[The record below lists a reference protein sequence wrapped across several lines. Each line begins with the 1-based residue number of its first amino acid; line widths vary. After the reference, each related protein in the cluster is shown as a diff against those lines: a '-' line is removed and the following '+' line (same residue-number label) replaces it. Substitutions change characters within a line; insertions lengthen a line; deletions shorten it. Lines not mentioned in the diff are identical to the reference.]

1 MRKLIVTAVLLG
13 CLPALLATA
22 LWPAPLLFGAV
33 AALSYATEYAV
44 PRVSRRLPDLLGK
57 VHLSVT
63 LRFAARE
70 TAALLLVA
78 RTSGADSPWFVA
90 LAAGL
95 FGVHVV
101 RAGHT
106 GLALRLRQ
114 MLSSMPVTTRN
125 LDVSALRIPKLPPP
139 WLRDPRSVRFLY
151 LDALPVLGAAL
162 PAPMAAAAG
171 AALALLLGAAGAL
184 ALIPYVRRALPL
196 TDRARVIDVVSEQVR
211 AYDPEVILYFSGAT
225 AAAYQARM
233 WLPVLERID
242 RRAIVVL
249 RERGM
254 AAHLEPSPLP
264 MVCIPSSADLMSFRA
279 LFSAK
284 LCLYVANVGRN
295 VHMLRIPTLRSVF
308 LNHGDS
314 DKEASFNPFSRV
326 YDEVWVAG
334 PAGRDR
340 YRRAKVGVRDE
351 NIHEVGRP
359 QLEGI
364 STEGPRLPYRT
375 VLYAPTWEGWND
387 DLFHTSL
394 ITMGPR
400 IVRALLDHDPP
411 LRVIYKP
418 HPLTGYRDKAALR
431 AHRKVVSMIEAAELA
446 KSKARHPS
454 RAAGVRPRIRHL
466 VVTGPEPHLYDCF
479 NQCDLL
485 ISDIS
490 SVVADFLASEK
501 PYAVTNVAGLPERAF
516 YDRYPSAEA
525 GVPLG
530 EDLAGLAEFLD
541 GEDTLARARIK
552 LRSHLFGPEYP
563 DAMTRFNAAVER
575 VMTSANGPADS
586 EPAPSAGGPVSSE
599 PTPSAGG
606 PASAGS

>member
-1 MRKLIVTAVLLG
+1 MTALLLG
-13 CLPALLATA
+13 CYPVLMVSA

-33 AALSYATEYAV
+33 AAASYAAEYIA
-44 PRVSRRLPDLLGK
+44 PRVTRRLPELLGK
-57 VHLSVT
+57 VHLGIT
-63 LRFAARE
+63 LRFAARQ

-78 RTSGADSPWFVA
+78 RTAGPDSAWFVA
-90 LAAGL
+90 VAAGV
-95 FGVHVV
+95 FGVHGV
-101 RAGHT
+101 RAVHT

-125 LDVSALRIPKLPPP
+125 LDVSALRIPKMPPG
-139 WLRDPRSVRFLY
+139 WLRDARSVRFLY
-151 LDALPVLGAAL
+151 LDALPVLGAA
-162 PAPMAAAAG
+162 AGAVWTAAGAMAAAAG
-171 AALALLLGAAGAL
+171 AALALSLGAAGAL

-196 TDRARVIDVVSEQVR
+196 TDKARVIEVVSEQVR
-211 AYDPEVILYFSGAT
+211 AYSPEVILYFSGAT

-233 WLPVLERID
+233 WLPTLERIN

-254 AAHLEPSPLP
+254 AAHLEPSTLP

-284 LCLYVANVGRN
+284 LCLYVSNVGRN
-295 VHMLRIPTLRSVF
+295 VHMLRIPTLRSAF

-364 STEGPRLPYRT
+364 STEGPGLPYRT

-418 HPLTGYRDKAALR
+418 HPLTGYRDKSALR
-431 AHRKVVSMIEAAELA
+431 AHRKIVAMMEAAELA
-446 KSKARHPS
+446 TSKARHPS
-454 RAAGVRPRIRHL
+454 RAAGAAPRIRHL
-466 VVTGPEPHLYDCF
+466 IATGPGPDLYDCF

-501 PYAVTNVAGLPERAF
+501 PYAVTNVAGLPEHAF
-516 YDRYPSAEA
+516 HERYPSTEA
-525 GVPLG
+525 GVLLG
-530 EDLAGLAEFLD
+530 ENLAGLADFLD
-541 GEDTLARARIK
+541 REDTLARARIK
-552 LRSHLFGPEYP
+552 LRSYLFGPEYP

-575 VMTSANGPADS
+575 VMTSA
-586 EPAPSAGGPVSSE
+586 
-599 PTPSAGG
+599 GG
-606 PASAGS
+606 PASSDS

>member
-1 MRKLIVTAVLLG
+1 MRRLIVIAALLSCYPVLLWS
-13 CLPALLATA
+13 A
-22 LWPAPLLFGAV
+22 LWPAPAVFGAV
-33 AALSYATEYAV
+33 AVLSYAVEYAA
-44 PRVSRRLPDLLGK
+44 SRAARPLPELLGR
-57 VHLSVT
+57 VHLGVT

-70 TAALLLVA
+70 TMALLLVA
-78 RTSGADSPWFVA
+78 RMAGVDSPWFVA
-90 LAAGL
+90 LASGIFAI
-95 FGVHVV
+95 HVV

-106 GLALRLRQ
+106 ALALRLKGT
-114 MLSSMPVTTRN
+114 LSRMPVTTRN
-125 LDVSALRIPKLPPP
+125 LDVSALRIPKLPPVF
-139 WLRDPRSVRFLY
+139 LRDSRSMRFLY
-151 LDALPVLGAAL
+151 LDALPV
-162 PAPMAAAAG
+162 AG
-171 AALALLLGAAGAL
+171 AAVGAVPAAVGAGLAVLLGVAGAL
-184 ALIPYVRRALPL
+184 ALIPYVRRATPL
-196 TDRARVIDVVSEQVR
+196 TDKARVLAVVGEQVEKYR
-211 AYDPEVILYFSGAT
+211 PEVILYFSGAT

-233 WLPVLERID
+233 WLPTLERIG

-254 AAHLEPSPLP
+254 ANHLDSTTLP
-264 MVCIPSSADLMSFRA
+264 MLCIPSSADLMSFRA
-279 LFSAK
+279 LSGAK
-284 LCLYVANVGRN
+284 LCLYVSNVGRN
-295 VHMLRIPTLRSVF
+295 VHMLRIPTLRSAF

-340 YRRAKVGVRDE
+340 YRRARVGVRDE

-364 STEGPRLPYRT
+364 STEGPGLPYRT

-400 IVRALLDHDPP
+400 IVRALLDHRPR

-418 HPLTGYRDKAALR
+418 HPLTGHRDRTATR
-431 AHRKVVSMIEAAELA
+431 AHRKIVAMIEAAELA

-454 RAAGVRPRIRHL
+454 QATGETPRIEHQI
-466 VVTGPEPHLYDCF
+466 VTGPEPHLYECF

-501 PYAVTNVAGLPERAF
+501 PYAVTNVSGLPERAF
-516 YDRYPSAEA
+516 HERYPSAEA
-525 GVPLG
+525 GVLIG
-530 EDLAGLAEFLD
+530 RDLAGLAEFLD

-552 LRSHLFGPEYP
+552 LRSHLFGAEYP
-563 DAMTRFNAAVER
+563 DALTRFDAAVER
-575 VMTSANGPADS
+575 VFAES
-586 EPAPSAGGPVSSE
+586 
-599 PTPSAGG
+599 
-606 PASAGS
+606 

>member
-1 MRKLIVTAVLLG
+1 MIAVLLG
-13 CLPALLATA
+13 CYPMLLVSA
-22 LWPAPLLFGAV
+22 LWPAPLLFGV
-33 AALSYATEYAV
+33 IAALSYAAEYAAS
-44 PRVSRRLPDLLGK
+44 RVAGRLPELLGK
-57 VHLSVT
+57 VHLGVT
-63 LRFAARE
+63 LRFTARQVM
-70 TAALLLVA
+70 ALLLVA
-78 RTSGADSPWFVA
+78 RTAGPDSPWFVA
-90 LAAGL
+90 LAAGM
-95 FGVHVV
+95 FGVHGV
-101 RAGHT
+101 RAVHT

-114 MLSSMPVTTRN
+114 MLGSMPVSTRN
-125 LDVSALRIPKLPPP
+125 LDVSALRIPKMPPR
-139 WLRDPRSVRFLY
+139 WLRDARSLRFLY
-151 LDALPVLGAAL
+151 LDTLPVLGAA
-162 PAPMAAAAG
+162 AGAVMAASGLVVAASG
-171 AALALLLGAAGAL
+171 AVVAAIGAGLALALGAAGAL

-196 TDRARVIDVVSEQVR
+196 TDKARVIEVVSEQVK
-211 AYDPEVILYFSGAT
+211 AYRPEVILYFSGVT
-225 AAAYQARM
+225 SAAYQARM
-233 WLPVLERID
+233 WLPPLERID

-254 AAHLEPSPLP
+254 AAHLEPSTLP

-279 LFSAK
+279 LSSAK

-295 VHMLRIPTLRSVF
+295 VHMLRIPTLRSAF

-364 STEGPRLPYRT
+364 STQGPGLPYRT
-375 VLYAPTWEGWND
+375 VLYAPTWEGWSD

-400 IVRALLDHDPP
+400 LVRALLDHDPP

-418 HPLTGYRDKAALR
+418 HPLTGHRDRRALR
-431 AHRKVVSMIEAAELA
+431 AHRRIVAMIEAIELA

-454 RAAGVRPRIRHL
+454 SAAGGTPQIRHL
-466 VVTGPEPHLYDCF
+466 VVTGSEPHLYDCF

-501 PYAVTNVAGLPERAF
+501 PYAVTNVAGLPEHAF
-516 YDRYPSAEA
+516 HERYPSAEA
-525 GVPLG
+525 GVLLG

-552 LRSHLFGPEYP
+552 LRSYLFGPEYP
-563 DAMTRFNAAVER
+563 DALTRFNAAIER
-575 VMTSANGPADS
+575 VLS
-586 EPAPSAGGPVSSE
+586 
-599 PTPSAGG
+599 
-606 PASAGS
+606 GS

>member
-1 MRKLIVTAVLLG
+1 MRKLIVIAALLVCYPVLLVS
-13 CLPALLATA
+13 A
-22 LWPAPLLFGAV
+22 LWPAPVLFGVV
-33 AALSYATEYAV
+33 AALSYAAEYAA
-44 PRVSRRLPDLLGK
+44 PRVARRLTDVLGK
-57 VHLSVT
+57 VHLGMT
-63 LRFAARE
+63 LRFVARQ

-78 RTSGADSPWFVA
+78 RTAGPDSPWFVA
-90 LAAGL
+90 LAAGM
-95 FGVHVV
+95 FGIHGV
-101 RAGHT
+101 RAVHT
-106 GLALRLRQ
+106 GLALRLRLI
-114 MLSSMPVTTRN
+114 LSRMPVTTRN
-125 LDVSALRIPKLPPP
+125 LDVSALRIPKMPPG
-139 WLRDPRSVRFLY
+139 WLGDARSVRFLY
-151 LDALPVLGAAL
+151 LDVLPVLGAA
-162 PAPMAAAAG
+162 AGAVAAAFG
-171 AALALLLGAAGAL
+171 AALALLAGAIG
-184 ALIPYVRRALPL
+184 ALTLFPYVRRALPL
-196 TDRARVIDVVSEQVR
+196 TDKARAIQVVSEQIR
-211 AYDPEVILYFSGAT
+211 AYRPEVILYFSGAT

-233 WLPVLERID
+233 WLPTLERMD

-254 AAHLEPSPLP
+254 AAHLEPTTLP
-264 MVCIPSSADLMSFRA
+264 MVCIPSSADLMSFHA

-284 LCLYVANVGRN
+284 LCLYVSNVGRN
-295 VHMLRIPTLRSVF
+295 VHMLRIPTLRSAF

-351 NIHEVGRP
+351 TIHEVGRP

-364 STEGPRLPYRT
+364 STEGPGLPYRT

-400 IVRALLDHDPP
+400 IVRALLEHDPP

-418 HPLTGYRDKAALR
+418 HPLTGYRDKSALR
-431 AHRKVVSMIEAAELA
+431 AHRKIVTMIEAVELA

-454 RAAGVRPRIRHL
+454 RAAGSTPRIAHM
-466 VVTGPEPHLYDCF
+466 VVTGREPHLYDCF
-479 NQCDLL
+479 NECDLL

-516 YDRYPSAEA
+516 HERYPSTEA
-525 GVPLG
+525 GVLLG

-552 LRSHLFGPEYP
+552 LRSYLFGPEYP
-563 DAMTRFNAAVER
+563 DALARFNAAVER
-575 VMTSANGPADS
+575 VMTSA
-586 EPAPSAGGPVSSE
+586 
-599 PTPSAGG
+599 GG
-606 PASAGS
+606 PASSGS

>member
-1 MRKLIVTAVLLG
+1 MIVLLLG
-13 CLPALLATA
+13 SYPVLLASA
-22 LWPAPLLFGAV
+22 LWPAPLAFAAV
-33 AALSYATEYAV
+33 AAVSYAAEYAA
-44 PRVSRRLPDLLGK
+44 PRVARRLLDLLGK
-57 VHLSVT
+57 VHLGIT
-63 LRFAARE
+63 LRFAARQ

-78 RTSGADSPWFVA
+78 RTAGPDSAWFVA
-90 LAAGL
+90 VAAGG
-95 FGVHVV
+95 FGLHMV
-101 RAGHT
+101 RAAHT
-106 GLALRLRQ
+106 GLAMRLRQ
-114 MLSSMPVTTRN
+114 MLGSMPVTTRN
-125 LDVSALRIPKLPPP
+125 LDVSALRIPKLPPR
-139 WLRDPRSVRFLY
+139 WLRDARSVRFLY
-151 LDALPVLGAAL
+151 LDALPVLGAGAGAAAAAGGAVP
-162 PAPMAAAAG
+162 PAAGAVAAAAG
-171 AALALLLGAAGAL
+171 AALALVLGAAGAL

-196 TDRARVIDVVSEQVR
+196 TDKARVLQVVSEQVR

-254 AAHLEPSPLP
+254 AAHLEPSTLP

-284 LCLYVANVGRN
+284 LCLYVSNVGRN
-295 VHMLRIPTLRSVF
+295 VHMLRIPTLRSAF

-364 STEGPRLPYRT
+364 STEGPGLPYRT

-400 IVRALLDHDPP
+400 IVRALLDHEPP

-418 HPLTGYRDKAALR
+418 HPLTGCRDKSALR
-431 AHRKVVSMIEAAELA
+431 AHRKIVAMIEAAELA
-446 KSKARHPS
+446 KSKDRHPS
-454 RAAGVRPRIRHL
+454 RASGTRPRITHL
-466 VVTGPEPHLYDCF
+466 IVTGPEPHLYDCF
-479 NQCDLL
+479 NECDLL

-516 YDRYPSAEA
+516 HERYPSAEA
-525 GVPLG
+525 GVLLG
-530 EDLAGLAEFLD
+530 EDLAGLADFLD

-552 LRSHLFGPEYP
+552 LRSYLFGPEYP

-575 VMTSANGPADS
+575 VLTSAA
-586 EPAPSAGGPVSSE
+586 
-599 PTPSAGG
+599 G
-606 PASAGS
+606 PASSDS

>member
-1 MRKLIVTAVLLG
+1 MRRLIVIAALLG
-13 CLPALLATA
+13 CYPALLVTA

-33 AALSYATEYAV
+33 AVASYAVECVA
-44 PRVSRRLPDLLGK
+44 PRAARPLPDLLGK
-57 VHLSVT
+57 VHLGIT
-63 LRFAARE
+63 LRFAVRE
-70 TAALLLVA
+70 TLALLLVA
-78 RTSGADSPWFVA
+78 RTAGADSPWFVA
-90 LAAGL
+90 LAAGVL
-95 FGVHVV
+95 ALHAV
-101 RAGHT
+101 RALHT
-106 GLALRLRQ
+106 GLAMRLRQ
-114 MLSSMPVTTRN
+114 MLSRMPVTTRN
-125 LDVSALRIPKLPPP
+125 IDVSALRIPKMPPRR
-139 WLRDPRSVRFLY
+139 LRDARSVPFLY
-151 LDALPVLGAAL
+151 LDALPVLGAVH
-162 PAPMAAAAG
+162 G
-171 AALALLLGAAGAL
+171 AVLATLGAGVALVAGLVAAL

-196 TDRARVIDVVSEQVR
+196 TDRANVLRVVGEQVER
-211 AYDPEVILYFSGAT
+211 YAPEIILYFSGAT

-233 WLPVLERID
+233 WLPTLERLD

-254 AAHLEPSPLP
+254 AAHLEGTSLP

-279 LFSAK
+279 LAGAR

-295 VHMLRIPTLRSVF
+295 VHMLRIPTLRSAF

-340 YRRAKVGVRDE
+340 YRKAKVGVRDE

-364 STEGPRLPYRT
+364 STEGPGLPYRT

-400 IVRALLDHDPP
+400 IVRALLDHRSP

-418 HPLTGYRDKAALR
+418 HPLTGHRDKSATR
-431 AHRKVVSMIEAAELA
+431 AHRKIVAMIEAAELA

-454 RAAGVRPRIRHL
+454 HGSGEEEQRIRHL
-466 VVTGPEPHLYDCF
+466 IVDGPEPHLYDCF
-479 NQCDLL
+479 NECDLL

-501 PYAVTNVAGLPERAF
+501 PYAVTNVAGLPESAF
-516 YDRYPSAEA
+516 HERYPSAEA
-525 GVPLG
+525 GVLLG
-530 EDLAGLAEFLD
+530 EDLSNLAEFLD
-541 GEDTLARARIK
+541 GDDTLAGARVK
-552 LRSHLFGPEYP
+552 LRSRLFGPEYP
-563 DAMTRFNAAVER
+563 DALTRFNAAVER
-575 VMTSANGPADS
+575 VF
-586 EPAPSAGGPVSSE
+586 
-599 PTPSAGG
+599 
-606 PASAGS
+606 AGS

>member
-1 MRKLIVTAVLLG
+1 MRRLIVIAALLG
-13 CLPALLATA
+13 CYPVLLVAA
-22 LWPAPLLFGAV
+22 LWPAPVLFGAV
-33 AALSYATEYAV
+33 AAASYLVEYAA
-44 PRVSRRLPDLLGK
+44 PRAARPLPELLAK
-57 VHLSVT
+57 VHLGIT

-70 TAALLLVA
+70 TMALLLVA
-78 RTSGADSPWFVA
+78 RTAGAELPWFAA
-90 LAAGL
+90 LAAGML
-95 FGVHVV
+95 AIHAV
-101 RAGHT
+101 RALHT

-114 MLSSMPVTTRN
+114 MLSRMPVTTRN
-125 LDVSALRIPKLPPP
+125 LDVSGLRIPRMPPGP
-139 WLRDPRSVRFLY
+139 LRDAGSVAFLC
-151 LDALPVLGAAL
+151 LDALPVLGSVL
-162 PAPMAAAAG
+162 GVVPATAG
-171 AALALLLGAAGAL
+171 AAVALAAGLAGAL
-184 ALIPYVRRALPL
+184 ALIPYVRRARPL
-196 TDRARVIDVVSEQVR
+196 TDRARVLEVVGEQVEK
-211 AYDPEVILYFSGAT
+211 YGPEVILYFSGAT

-233 WLPVLERID
+233 WLPTLERLP

-254 AAHLEPSPLP
+254 ARHLECTGLP

-279 LFSAK
+279 LAGAK

-295 VHMLRIPTLRSVF
+295 VHMLRIPTLRSAF

-359 QLEGI
+359 QLQGI
-364 STEGPRLPYRT
+364 STEGPGLPYQT

-400 IVRALLDHDPP
+400 IVRALLDHRPP

-418 HPLTGYRDKAALR
+418 HPLTGHRDKSATR
-431 AHRKVVSMIEAAELA
+431 AHRKIVAMIEAAELA
-446 KSKARHPS
+446 KSKSRHPS
-454 RAAGVRPRIRHL
+454 TTAGAAPHIRHL
-466 VVTGPEPHLYDCF
+466 VVTGPVPHLYDCF
-479 NQCDLL
+479 NDCDLL

-516 YDRYPSAEA
+516 HERYPSTEA
-525 GVPLG
+525 GVLLG
-530 EDLAGLAEFLD
+530 ADLSGLAEFLD
-541 GEDTLARARIK
+541 GEDTLARARVK
-552 LRSHLFGPEYP
+552 LRSYLFGPEYP

-575 VMTSANGPADS
+575 VFS
-586 EPAPSAGGPVSSE
+586 GG
-599 PTPSAGG
+599 
-606 PASAGS
+606 

>member
-1 MRKLIVTAVLLG
+1 MRRLIVIAALLA
-13 CLPALLATA
+13 CYPALLVAA
-22 LWPAPLLFGAV
+22 LWPAPALFGVV
-33 AALSYATEYAV
+33 AAASYLVEYAA
-44 PRVSRRLPDLLGK
+44 PRAGRPLPELLGK
-57 VHLSVT
+57 VHLGIT

-70 TAALLLVA
+70 TMALLLIA
-78 RTSGADSPWFVA
+78 RTAGAELPWFAA
-90 LAAGL
+90 LAAGML
-95 FGVHVV
+95 AVHAV
-101 RAGHT
+101 RGLHT

-114 MLSSMPVTTRN
+114 MLSRMPVTTRN
-125 LDVSALRIPKLPPP
+125 LDVSALRIPRMPPRL
-139 WLRDPRSVRFLY
+139 LRDPRSVPFLY
-151 LDALPVLGAAL
+151 VDALPVLGAVLGAV
-162 PAPMAAAAG
+162 PATAG
-171 AALALLLGAAGAL
+171 AALALVAGLAGAL
-184 ALIPYVRRALPL
+184 ALIPYVRRAAPL
-196 TDRARVIDVVSEQVR
+196 TDRARVLEVVGEQVEK
-211 AYDPEVILYFSGAT
+211 YGPEVILYFSGAT

-233 WLPVLERID
+233 WLPTLERIS

-254 AAHLEPSPLP
+254 ARHLESTTLP

-279 LFSAK
+279 LAGAK

-359 QLEGI
+359 QLQGI
-364 STEGPRLPYRT
+364 RTEGPGHPYRT

-400 IVRALLDHDPP
+400 LVRALLDHQPP

-418 HPLTGYRDKAALR
+418 HPLTGHRDKSATR
-431 AHRKVVSMIEAAELA
+431 AHRKIVAMIEAAELA

-454 RAAGVRPRIRHL
+454 GTGDTAPHIRHL

-479 NQCDLL
+479 NECDLL

-516 YDRYPSAEA
+516 HERYPSTEA
-525 GVPLG
+525 GVLLG
-530 EDLAGLAEFLD
+530 ADLSGLAEFLD
-541 GEDTLARARIK
+541 GEDTLARARVK
-552 LRSHLFGPEYP
+552 LRSYLLGPEYP
-563 DAMTRFNAAVER
+563 DALTRFNAAVER
-575 VMTSANGPADS
+575 VFSGH
-586 EPAPSAGGPVSSE
+586 
-599 PTPSAGG
+599 
-606 PASAGS
+606 

>member
-1 MRKLIVTAVLLG
+1 MIVALLG
-13 CLPALLATA
+13 CYPALLVSA
-22 LWPAPLLFGAV
+22 LWPAPVLFGLVAV
-33 AALSYATEYAV
+33 ASYAAECAA
-44 PRVSRRLPDLLGK
+44 PRVARPLPDLLGK
-57 VHLSVT
+57 VHLGIT

-70 TAALLLVA
+70 TMALLLVA
-78 RTSGADSPWFVA
+78 RSSGPDSPWFVA
-90 LAAGL
+90 LAG
-95 FGVHVV
+95 GVLAIHAV
-101 RAGHT
+101 RAAHT
-106 GLALRLRQ
+106 GLAMRLRQ
-114 MLSSMPVTTRN
+114 TLSQMPVTTRN
-125 LDVSALRIPKLPPP
+125 LDVSALRIPKMPPRS
-139 WLRDPRSVRFLY
+139 LRDARSVPFLY
-151 LDALPVLGAAL
+151 LDALPVLGAVAGVV
-162 PAPMAAAAG
+162 PATLGAG
-171 AALALLLGAAGAL
+171 LALVAGLAGAL
-184 ALIPYVRRALPL
+184 ALIPYVRRATPL
-196 TDRARVIDVVSEQVR
+196 TDAARVMEVVGEQVER
-211 AYDPEVILYFSGAT
+211 YRPEVILYFSGAT

-233 WLPVLERID
+233 WLPTLERLD

-254 AAHLEPSPLP
+254 AAHLESTGLP

-279 LFSAK
+279 LSSAK

-295 VHMLRIPTLRSVF
+295 VHMLRIPSLRSAF

-364 STEGPRLPYRT
+364 STEGPGLPYRT

-394 ITMGPR
+394 TTMGPR
-400 IVRALLDHDPP
+400 IVRALLDHRPP

-418 HPLTGYRDKAALR
+418 HPLTGHRDKRATR
-431 AHRKVVSMIEAAELA
+431 AHKKIVTMIENVELA

-454 RAAGVRPRIRHL
+454 RAVAGESPRIRHL
-466 VVTGPEPHLYDCF
+466 IVTGPEPHLYDCF
-479 NQCDLL
+479 DECDLL

-516 YDRYPSAEA
+516 HERYPSTEA
-525 GVPLG
+525 GVLLG
-530 EDLAGLAEFLD
+530 EDLSGLAEFLD

-552 LRSHLFGPEYP
+552 LRSYLLGPEYP
-563 DAMTRFNAAVER
+563 DALARFNAAVER
-575 VMTSANGPADS
+575 VLSGT
-586 EPAPSAGGPVSSE
+586 
-599 PTPSAGG
+599 
-606 PASAGS
+606 

>member
-1 MRKLIVTAVLLG
+1 
-13 CLPALLATA
+13 
-22 LWPAPLLFGAV
+22 
-33 AALSYATEYAV
+33 
-44 PRVSRRLPDLLGK
+44 
-57 VHLSVT
+57 
-63 LRFAARE
+63 
-70 TAALLLVA
+70 
-78 RTSGADSPWFVA
+78 
-90 LAAGL
+90 LAA
-95 FGVHVV
+95 
-101 RAGHT
+101 
-106 GLALRLRQ
+106 
-114 MLSSMPVTTRN
+114 
-125 LDVSALRIPKLPPP
+125 
-139 WLRDPRSVRFLY
+139 
-151 LDALPVLGAAL
+151 
-162 PAPMAAAAG
+162 
-171 AALALLLGAAGAL
+171 AL

-196 TDRARVIDVVSEQVR
+196 TDRANVLRVVGEQVER
-211 AYDPEVILYFSGAT
+211 YAPEIILYFSGAT

-233 WLPVLERID
+233 WLPTLERID

-254 AAHLEPSPLP
+254 AAHLEGTSLP

-279 LFSAK
+279 LAGAR

-295 VHMLRIPTLRSVF
+295 VHMLRIPTLRSAF

-364 STEGPRLPYRT
+364 STEGPGLPYRT

-400 IVRALLDHDPP
+400 LVRALLDHRPP

-418 HPLTGYRDKAALR
+418 HPLTGHRDKSATR
-431 AHRKVVSMIEAAELA
+431 AHRKIVAMIEAAELA

-454 RAAGVRPRIRHL
+454 HGAGEEAQRIRHL
-466 VVTGPEPHLYDCF
+466 IVDGPEPHLYDCF
-479 NQCDLL
+479 NECDLL

-501 PYAVTNVAGLPERAF
+501 PYAVTNVAGLPEAAF
-516 YDRYPSAEA
+516 HERYPSAEA
-525 GVPLG
+525 GVLLG
-530 EDLAGLAEFLD
+530 EDLSNLAEFLD
-541 GEDTLARARIK
+541 GDDTLAGARVK
-552 LRSHLFGPEYP
+552 LRSQLFGPEYP
-563 DAMTRFNAAVER
+563 DALARFNAAVER
-575 VMTSANGPADS
+575 VF
-586 EPAPSAGGPVSSE
+586 
-599 PTPSAGG
+599 
-606 PASAGS
+606 AGS

>member
-1 MRKLIVTAVLLG
+1 MIAALLG
-13 CLPALLATA
+13 CYPVLLVSA
-22 LWPAPLLFGAV
+22 LWPAPVVFGVAAV
-33 AALSYATEYAV
+33 ASYVIEYIA
-44 PRVSRRLPDLLGK
+44 PRAARPLPELLGK
-57 VHLSVT
+57 VHLGIT

-70 TAALLLVA
+70 TMALLLVA
-78 RTSGADSPWFVA
+78 RTTGADSPWFVA
-90 LAAGL
+90 LAAGVL
-95 FGVHVV
+95 AIHAV
-101 RAGHT
+101 RALHT
-106 GLALRLRQ
+106 GLAMRLRQ
-114 MLSSMPVTTRN
+114 TLARMPVTTRN
-125 LDVSALRIPKLPPP
+125 IDVSALRIPKLPPRT
-139 WLRDPRSVRFLY
+139 LRDSRSVPFLY
-151 LDALPVLGAAL
+151 LDALPVLGAVLGAVPATLGAGLAL
-162 PAPMAAAAG
+162 AAG
-171 AALALLLGAAGAL
+171 LTGAL
-184 ALIPYVRRALPL
+184 ALIPYVRRATPL
-196 TDRARVIDVVSEQVR
+196 TDRDRVLAVVGEQIER
-211 AYDPEVILYFSGAT
+211 YGPEVILYFSGAT

-233 WLPVLERID
+233 WLPTLERIS
-242 RRAIVVL
+242 RRTIVVL

-254 AAHLEPSPLP
+254 AAHLESTGLP

-279 LFSAK
+279 LTGAK
-284 LCLYVANVGRN
+284 LCLYVSNVGRN
-295 VHMLRIPTLRSVF
+295 VHMLRIPTLRSAF

-364 STEGPRLPYRT
+364 STEGPGLPYRT

-400 IVRALLDHDPP
+400 IVRALLDHRPP

-418 HPLTGYRDKAALR
+418 HPLTGHRDKRAAR
-431 AHRKVVSMIEAAELA
+431 AHRKIVTMIEARELA

-454 RAAGVRPRIRHL
+454 RAAGAGPRIQHL
-466 VVTGPEPHLYDCF
+466 IVDGAEPHLYDCF

-501 PYAVTNVAGLPERAF
+501 PFAVTNVPGLPEGAF
-516 YDRYPSAEA
+516 HERYPSTEA
-525 GVPLG
+525 GVLLG
-530 EDLAGLAEFLD
+530 EDLSGLADFLD
-541 GEDTLARARIK
+541 GEDTLARARVK
-552 LRSHLFGPEYP
+552 LRSYLLGPEYP
-563 DAMTRFNAAVER
+563 DALARFNAAVER
-575 VMTSANGPADS
+575 VFST
-586 EPAPSAGGPVSSE
+586 
-599 PTPSAGG
+599 
-606 PASAGS
+606 

>member
-1 MRKLIVTAVLLG
+1 MIAALLGGYPVLLV
-13 CLPALLATA
+13 TA
-22 LWPAPLLFGAV
+22 LWPAPLLFGVV
-33 AALSYATEYAV
+33 AAASYAAECLA
-44 PRVSRRLPDLLGK
+44 PRAARPLPDLLGK
-57 VHLSVT
+57 VHLGIT
-63 LRFAARE
+63 LRFAVRE
-70 TAALLLVA
+70 TMALLLVA
-78 RTSGADSPWFVA
+78 RTSGPDSPWFVA
-90 LAAGL
+90 LAAGVL
-95 FGVHVV
+95 AIHAV
-101 RAGHT
+101 RAVHT
-106 GLALRLRQ
+106 GLAIRLVQ
-114 MLSSMPVTTRN
+114 TLSRMPVTTRN
-125 LDVSALRIPKLPPP
+125 LDVSALRIPKMPPRA
-139 WLRDPRSVRFLY
+139 LRDARSVPFLY

-162 PAPMAAAAG
+162 GVVP
-171 AALALLLGAAGAL
+171 AALGAWLAIVAGLAGAL
-184 ALIPYVRRALPL
+184 ALIPYVRRATPL
-196 TDRARVIDVVSEQVR
+196 TDRARVLDVVAEQVER
-211 AYDPEVILYFSGAT
+211 YRPEVILYFSGAT

-233 WLPVLERID
+233 WLPTLERLG

-254 AAHLEPSPLP
+254 ARHLETTGLP

-279 LFSAK
+279 LSSAR

-334 PAGRDR
+334 PAGRER

-351 NIHEVGRP
+351 NIFEVGRP

-364 STEGPRLPYRT
+364 SSEGPGLPYRT

-400 IVRALLDHDPP
+400 IVRALLDHRPP

-418 HPLTGYRDKAALR
+418 HPLTGHRDKSAIR
-431 AHRKVVSMIEAAELA
+431 AHKKIVAMIEAVELA

-454 RAAGVRPRIRHL
+454 GVVAGQTPRIRHL
-466 VVTGPEPHLYDCF
+466 IVNGPEPHLYDCF
-479 NQCDLL
+479 NECDLL

-516 YDRYPSAEA
+516 YERYPSTEG
-525 GVPLG
+525 GVLLG
-530 EDLAGLAEFLD
+530 EDLSALAEFLD
-541 GEDTLARARIK
+541 GEDTLAGARVK
-552 LRSHLFGPEYP
+552 LRGQLLGPEYP
-563 DAMTRFNAAVER
+563 DALTRFNAAVER
-575 VMTSANGPADS
+575 VF
-586 EPAPSAGGPVSSE
+586 AGG
-599 PTPSAGG
+599 
-606 PASAGS
+606 

>member
-1 MRKLIVTAVLLG
+1 MRRLIVSAALLG
-13 CLPALLATA
+13 CYPVLL
-22 LWPAPLLFGAV
+22 V
-33 AALSYATEYAV
+33 AALLPAPVLFGLAAAASYAVEYAA
-44 PRVSRRLPDLLGK
+44 PRAARPLTDALGK
-57 VHLSVT
+57 VHLGIT
-63 LRFAARE
+63 LRFAVRE
-70 TAALLLVA
+70 TLALLLVA
-78 RTSGADSPWFVA
+78 RVAGAEAPWFVA
-90 LAAGL
+90 LAAGML
-95 FGVHVV
+95 AIHGV
-101 RAGHT
+101 RALHS

-114 MLSSMPVTTRN
+114 MLSRMPVTTRN
-125 LDVSALRIPKLPPP
+125 LDVSALRIPKLPPKP
-139 WLRDPRSVRFLY
+139 LRDGRSLPFLY
-151 LDALPVLGAAL
+151 LDALPVLGAVLGAATATL
-162 PAPMAAAAG
+162 GAAAAL
-171 AALALLLGAAGAL
+171 AAGLAGAL
-184 ALIPYVRRALPL
+184 ALIPYVRRAAPL
-196 TDRARVIDVVSEQVR
+196 TDRARVLEVVGAQVER
-211 AYDPEVILYFSGAT
+211 YAPEVILYFSGAT

-233 WLPVLERID
+233 WLPVLERIR

-254 AAHLEPSPLP
+254 AAHLEDTSLP

-279 LFSAK
+279 LTGAK
-284 LCLYVANVGRN
+284 LCLYVSNVGRN

-364 STEGPRLPYRT
+364 STKGPDLPYRT

-400 IVRALLDHDPP
+400 IVRALLDHQPP
-411 LRVIYKP
+411 LRIIYKP
-418 HPLTGYRDKAALR
+418 HPLTGHRDKAATR
-431 AHRKVVSMIEAAELA
+431 AHRKIVAMIEAAELA

-454 RAAGVRPRIRHL
+454 RAAAEQPHIRHL
-466 VVTGPEPHLYDCF
+466 IVTGPEPHLYDCF
-479 NQCDLL
+479 NECDML

-501 PYAVTNVAGLPERAF
+501 PYAVTNVAGLPEAAF
-516 YDRYPSAEA
+516 HERYPSTEA
-525 GVPLG
+525 GVLINS
-530 EDLAGLAEFLD
+530 DLSGLAEFLD

-552 LRSHLFGPEYP
+552 LRSYLFGPEYP
-563 DAMTRFNAAVER
+563 DAMTRFDAAIER
-575 VMTSANGPADS
+575 VFNES
-586 EPAPSAGGPVSSE
+586 
-599 PTPSAGG
+599 
-606 PASAGS
+606 

>member
-1 MRKLIVTAVLLG
+1 MIAVLLG
-13 CLPALLATA
+13 CYPALLVTA
-22 LWPAPLLFGAV
+22 LWPAPALFGLI
-33 AALSYATEYAV
+33 AAASYAAECVA
-44 PRVSRRLPDLLGK
+44 PRAGRPLPDLLGK
-57 VHLSVT
+57 VHLGLT
-63 LRFAARE
+63 MRFAARE
-70 TAALLLVA
+70 TMALLLVA
-78 RTSGADSPWFVA
+78 RTAGPDSPYFAA

-95 FGVHVV
+95 FAIHVV
-101 RAGHT
+101 RALHT

-114 MLSSMPVTTRN
+114 MLSRMPVTTRN
-125 LDVSALRIPKLPPP
+125 IDVSALRIPKLPPR
-139 WLRDPRSVRFLY
+139 WLRDSRSVCFLY
-151 LDALPVLGAAL
+151 PDALPVLGAAV
-162 PAPMAAAAG
+162 G
-171 AALALLLGAAGAL
+171 AAPAALGAGLAVVLGAAGAL
-184 ALIPYVRRALPL
+184 ALIPYVRRTTPL
-196 TDRARVIDVVSEQVR
+196 TDTARVLEIVGEQVR
-211 AYDPEVILYFSGAT
+211 AYQPEVILYFSGAT

-233 WLPVLERID
+233 WLPTLERIS

-254 AAHLEPSPLP
+254 ATHLESTTLP
-264 MVCIPSSADLMSFRA
+264 MLCIPSSADLMSFRA
-279 LFSAK
+279 LSSAK

-295 VHMLRIPTLRSVF
+295 VHMLRIPTLRSAF

-351 NIHEVGRP
+351 DIHEVGRP

-364 STEGPRLPYRT
+364 STAGPGLPYRT

-400 IVRALLDHDPP
+400 IVRALLDHRPAV
-411 LRVIYKP
+411 RVIYKP
-418 HPLTGYRDKAALR
+418 HPLTGHRAKDAAR
-431 AHRKVVSMIEAAELA
+431 AHRKIVTMIEAVELA

-454 RAAGVRPRIRHL
+454 SAAGETSEIRHL
-466 VVTGPEPHLYDCF
+466 IVTGPEPHLYDCF

-490 SVVADFLASEK
+490 SVVTDFLASEK
-501 PYAVTNVAGLPERAF
+501 PYAVTNVASLPERAF
-516 YDRYPSAEA
+516 HERYPSAEA
-525 GVPLG
+525 GVLLG
-530 EDLAGLAEFLD
+530 EDLAGLTEFVD

-552 LRSHLFGPEYP
+552 LRSHLLGPEYP
-563 DAMTRFNAAVER
+563 DALTRFNAAVER
-575 VMTSANGPADS
+575 V
-586 EPAPSAGGPVSSE
+586 VS
-599 PTPSAGG
+599 
-606 PASAGS
+606 GS

>member
-1 MRKLIVTAVLLG
+1 MRRLIVLAALLG
-13 CLPALLATA
+13 CYPALLVAA
-22 LWPAPLLFGAV
+22 LWPAPLVFGAV
-33 AALSYATEYAV
+33 ALASYAAEYAA
-44 PRVSRRLPDLLGK
+44 PRLARRAAELPGR
-57 VHLSVT
+57 VHLGVT

-78 RTSGADSPWFVA
+78 RTAGAGSAWFVA
-90 LAAGL
+90 LAVAM
-95 FGVHVV
+95 FGVHGV
-101 RAGHT
+101 RAAHT

-114 MLSSMPVTTRN
+114 TLAHMPITTRN
-125 LDVSALRIPKLPPP
+125 LDVSALRIPRMPPG
-139 WLRDPRSVRFLY
+139 WLRDPRSMRFLY
-151 LDALPVLGAAL
+151 LDALPVLAAVQGAVAACWGAAVAL
-162 PAPMAAAAG
+162 AAG
-171 AALALLLGAAGAL
+171 LAGAF
-184 ALIPYVRRALPL
+184 ALVPYVRRARPL
-196 TDRARVIDVVSEQVR
+196 TDRARVIEVVGEQVAAHR
-211 AYDPEVILYFSGAT
+211 PEVILYFSGAT

-233 WLPVLERID
+233 WLPVLERLN

-254 AAHLEPSPLP
+254 AQHLEPSSLP
-264 MVCIPSSADLMSFRA
+264 MVCIPSAADLMSFRA

-284 LCLYVANVGRN
+284 LCLYVSNVGRN
-295 VHMLRIPTLRSVF
+295 VHMLRIPTLRSAF

-351 NIHEVGRP
+351 CIHEVGRP
-359 QLEGI
+359 QLQGI
-364 STEGPRLPYRT
+364 STEGPGLPHRT

-400 IVRALLDHDPP
+400 LVRALLDHDPP

-418 HPLTGYRDKAALR
+418 HPLTGHRDKAALR
-431 AHRKVVSMIEAAELA
+431 AHRRIVAMMEAAELA
-446 KSKARHPS
+446 ESKARHPS
-454 RAAGVRPRIRHL
+454 RAEAGGTRVRHL
-466 VVTGPEPHLYDCF
+466 VVTGPQPHLYECF

-516 YDRYPSAEA
+516 HERYPSTEA
-525 GVPLG
+525 GVLLG

-552 LRSHLFGPEYP
+552 LRSYLLGPEYP
-563 DAMTRFNAAVER
+563 DAMTRFSAAVER
-575 VMTSANGPADS
+575 VIAES
-586 EPAPSAGGPVSSE
+586 
-599 PTPSAGG
+599 
-606 PASAGS
+606 

>member
-1 MRKLIVTAVLLG
+1 MIAALLG
-13 CLPALLATA
+13 CYPALLVAA
-22 LWPAPLLFGAV
+22 LWPAPVLFGAV
-33 AALSYATEYAV
+33 AAASYLIEYAA
-44 PRVSRRLPDLLGK
+44 PRAARPLPELLGK
-57 VHLSVT
+57 VHLGIT

-70 TAALLLVA
+70 TMALLLVA
-78 RTSGADSPWFVA
+78 RTAGAELPWFAA

-95 FGVHVV
+95 LAIHVV
-101 RAGHT
+101 RALHT

-114 MLSSMPVTTRN
+114 MLSRMPVTTRN
-125 LDVSALRIPKLPPP
+125 LDVSALRIPRMPPGP
-139 WLRDPRSVRFLY
+139 LRDAGSVPFLY
-151 LDALPVLGAAL
+151 LDALPVLGAVLGAVPATAGAGVAL
-162 PAPMAAAAG
+162 AAG
-171 AALALLLGAAGAL
+171 LAGAL
-184 ALIPYVRRALPL
+184 ALIPYVRRATPL
-196 TDRARVIDVVSEQVR
+196 TDRARVLEVVGEQVEK
-211 AYDPEVILYFSGAT
+211 YGPEVILYFSGAT

-233 WLPVLERID
+233 WLPTLERLD

-254 AAHLEPSPLP
+254 ARHLESTSLP

-279 LFSAK
+279 LTGAK

-340 YRRAKVGVRDE
+340 YRRARVGVRDE

-359 QLEGI
+359 QLQGI
-364 STEGPRLPYRT
+364 STQGPGLPYRT
-375 VLYAPTWEGWND
+375 VLYAPTWEGWSD

-400 IVRALLDHDPP
+400 LVRALLDHRPP

-418 HPLTGYRDKAALR
+418 HPLTGHRDKSATR
-431 AHRKVVSMIEAAELA
+431 AHRKIVAMIEAAELA

-454 RAAGVRPRIRHL
+454 GAAGSVPHIRHL
-466 VVTGPEPHLYDCF
+466 VVSGPMPHLYECF
-479 NQCDLL
+479 NECDLL

-501 PYAVTNVAGLPERAF
+501 PYAVTNVTGLPERAF
-516 YDRYPSAEA
+516 HERYPSTEA
-525 GVPLG
+525 GVLLG
-530 EDLAGLAEFLD
+530 EDLSGLAEFLD

-552 LRSHLFGPEYP
+552 LRSHLLGPEYP

-575 VMTSANGPADS
+575 VLS
-586 EPAPSAGGPVSSE
+586 GG
-599 PTPSAGG
+599 
-606 PASAGS
+606 

>member
-1 MRKLIVTAVLLG
+1 MRGLIVITALIGCYPVLLVS
-13 CLPALLATA
+13 A
-22 LWPAPLLFGAV
+22 LWPAPTLFGLV
-33 AALSYATEYAV
+33 AAASYLVECAAPHTGR
-44 PRVSRRLPDLLGK
+44 PLPELLDR
-57 VHLSVT
+57 VHLGIT

-70 TAALLLVA
+70 GAALLLVA
-78 RTSGADSPWFVA
+78 RTAGPDSPWFVA
-90 LAAGL
+90 LAAGV
-95 FGVHVV
+95 FGIHVV
-101 RAGHT
+101 RAAHT

-114 MLSSMPVTTRN
+114 MLSRMPVTTRN
-125 LDVSALRIPKLPPP
+125 LDVSRLRIPKMPPRF
-139 WLRDPRSVRFLY
+139 LRDSGSVQFLF
-151 LDALPVLGAAL
+151 LDALPVLGAAFG
-162 PAPMAAAAG
+162 AVHAAVGTGVALVAG
-171 AALALLLGAAGAL
+171 VAGVL
-184 ALIPYVRRALPL
+184 ALIPYVRRATPL
-196 TDRARVIDVVSEQVR
+196 TDKARVLEVVGEQVR
-211 AYDPEVILYFSGAT
+211 AYRPEVILYFSGTT

-233 WLPVLERID
+233 WLPTLERMG

-254 AAHLEPSPLP
+254 ATHLEPTTLP
-264 MVCIPSSADLMSFRA
+264 MLCIPSSADLMSFRA

-284 LCLYVANVGRN
+284 LCLYVSNVGRN
-295 VHMLRIPTLRSVF
+295 VHMLRIPTLRSAF

-364 STEGPRLPYRT
+364 STQGPRLPYRT
-375 VLYAPTWEGWND
+375 VLYAPTWEGWSD

-400 IVRALLDHDPP
+400 IVRALLDHRPA

-418 HPLTGYRDKAALR
+418 HPLTGTRDKSALR
-431 AHRKVVSMIEAAELA
+431 AHRRIVSMIEAVELA
-446 KSKARHPS
+446 RSKARHPS
-454 RAAGVRPRIRHL
+454 SAPAETACVRHL
-466 VVTGPEPHLYDCF
+466 IVTGREPHLYDCF
-479 NQCDLL
+479 NECDLL

-501 PYAVTNVAGLPERAF
+501 PYAVTNVSGMAERAF
-516 YDRYPSAEA
+516 HERYPSTEA
-525 GVPLG
+525 GVLLG
-530 EDLAGLAEFLD
+530 EDLAGLAAFLD

-552 LRSHLFGPEYP
+552 LRSYLFGPEYP
-563 DAMTRFNAAVER
+563 DALTRFDANIER
-575 VMTSANGPADS
+575 VMTSA
-586 EPAPSAGGPVSSE
+586 
-599 PTPSAGG
+599 GG
-606 PASAGS
+606 PASSGL